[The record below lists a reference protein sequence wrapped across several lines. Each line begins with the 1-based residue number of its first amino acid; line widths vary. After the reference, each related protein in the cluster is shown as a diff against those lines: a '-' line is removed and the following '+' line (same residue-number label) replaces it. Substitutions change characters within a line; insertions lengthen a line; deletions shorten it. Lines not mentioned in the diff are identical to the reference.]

1 MKQIHLLFF
10 LKPILSVFLVC
21 SAIPSVKADDINVGG
36 KYYTNSAT
44 GYYKYAAYYDVKGD
58 GTRVLG
64 SAGSDTFEW
73 FILTTTVTWMAIRR
87 LVYGRAMPR
96 LLTGIRAVT

>member
-73 FILTTTVTWMAIRR
+73 FNFDNDRYVDGYTAACV
-87 LVYGRAMPR
+87 
-96 LLTGIRAVT
+96 